1 MKASLGIRLNRTNLD
16 LMEGTGARATSTNT
30 LVLFHQV
37 GYFDPHEL
45 QEAILFQMNS
55 PSRTYIIFH

>member
-1 MKASLGIRLNRTNLD
+1 MKASLGIRLTRTNLD

-30 LVLFHQV
+30 LVCFHQV
-37 GYFDPHEL
+37 GYFDPHL
-45 QEAILFQMNS
+45 RRLFLFQMNS